1 MKVLHCIS
9 TANIGGIERL
19 VIELAIAQKK
29 TGINVA
35 LMLDKKTGQFLDEI
49 IQNEIPIYESKVK
62 SGIEFS
68 FLKQQS
74 IKHIFNEFDIVH
86 LHNFSLLRSYAAIKS
101 KSKIVYTI
109 HGLSKGIRKEN
120 FFKFH
125 FRESIKRYFLNR
137 VNYFIANS
145 NHTLSLAKNHYG
157 LKKTKTK
164 TKVILNGIPF
174 PVLKENDFVS
184 DKEFTIGMVSR
195 FTVRKRIERL
205 INSFELFIKLGGK
218 GKLQLIGDG
227 DTFKSIQALIKEKE
241 LTDKI
246 EMLGYK
252 KNVHDFYNSFDVVVH
267 PSDNEGFGL
276 IAVESYINGK
286 PILAFSDSGGLVEI
300 INPLEPENIVQDEE
314 QLALRLKVMS
324 EVRHDIFL
332 GCPKRKKYAIDNFS
346 IERMEREYFEVYNQI
361 LNY

>member
-1 MKVLHCIS
+1 MKIIHCLNS
-9 TANIGGIERL
+9 PHIGGIERL
-19 VIELAIAQKK
+19 AIDLAIAQKNV
-29 TGINVA
+29 GIEVA
-35 LMLDKKTGQFLDEI
+35 IMFDTTEGHFLEI
-49 IQNEIPIYESKVK
+49 IEKEKIPVFNSKIK
-62 SGIEFS
+62 SGFDFS
-68 FLKQQS
+68 RKTLLYIRSVFKD
-74 IKHIFNEFDIVH
+74 FDIIH
-86 LHNFSLLRSYAAIKS
+86 LHNFSPLRSIAALSFKS
-101 KSKIVYTI
+101 IYTI

-120 FFKFH
+120 FLKFY
-125 FRESIKRYFLNR
+125 FRESLKKYFLNR

-157 LKKTKTK
+157 LKKTK

-332 GCPKRKKYAIDNFS
+332 GCQKRKKYAIDNFS
-346 IERMEREYFEVYNQI
+346 IERMEREYYEVYNQI
-361 LNY
+361 LKY